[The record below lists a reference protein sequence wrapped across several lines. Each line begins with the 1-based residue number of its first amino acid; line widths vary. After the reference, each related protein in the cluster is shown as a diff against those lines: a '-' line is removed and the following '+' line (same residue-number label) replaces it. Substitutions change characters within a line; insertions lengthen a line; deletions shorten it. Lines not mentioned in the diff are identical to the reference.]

1 MRVRNLII
9 PAVIALV
16 PAMAQAQGVIV
27 EGPVGIVAD
36 EPPAPVITY
45 VERAPV
51 PSVVVPE
58 EDVVVG
64 AVLPDTVMVR
74 VVPDYDTYG
83 YAVVN
88 DTPVVVEPR
97 THRVIRVIER

>member
-1 MRVRNLII
+1 MQVRNILIL
-9 PAVIALV
+9 AAIALA
-16 PAMAQAQGVIV
+16 PATAQAQSVIV
-27 EGPVGIVAD
+27 GSPVGIVAD
-36 EPPAPVITY
+36 EPPDPVITY

-51 PSVVVPE
+51 PSIVVPD

-74 VVPDYDTYG
+74 VVPDYDSYG

-88 DTPVVVEPR
+88 DTPVIVEPR